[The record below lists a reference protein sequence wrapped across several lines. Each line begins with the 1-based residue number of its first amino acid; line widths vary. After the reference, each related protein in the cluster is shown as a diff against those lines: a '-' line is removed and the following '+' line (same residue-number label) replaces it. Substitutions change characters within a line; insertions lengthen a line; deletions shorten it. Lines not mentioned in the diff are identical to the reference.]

1 MVCYHLQV
9 SDFIRK
15 FALSNYKPTN
25 YSLIMLSLNYEN
37 HVRSYGRTE
46 LAKIY
51 FPQMN
56 PDAAW
61 HKLRSWLR
69 DNPRLEYLYAK
80 RTRSFT
86 PAEVS
91 LIFSELGEP

>member
-1 MVCYHLQV
+1 
-9 SDFIRK
+9 
-15 FALSNYKPTN
+15 
-25 YSLIMLSLNYEN
+25 MLSLNYNN

-46 LAKIY
+46 LAKTY

-56 PDAAW
+56 PEAAW

-69 DNPRLEYLYAK
+69 ENPRLQHLYAK

-91 LIFSELGEP
+91 LIFTELGEPWVGGARGNSLNKWHLSEIGAT

>member
-1 MVCYHLQV
+1 
-9 SDFIRK
+9 
-15 FALSNYKPTN
+15 
-25 YSLIMLSLNYEN
+25 MLSFNSEN
-37 HVRSYGRTE
+37 RVRSYGRTE
-46 LAKIY
+46 LAKNY

-69 DNPRLEYLYAK
+69 ENPRLQHLYAK

-91 LIFSELGEP
+91 LIFAELGEP